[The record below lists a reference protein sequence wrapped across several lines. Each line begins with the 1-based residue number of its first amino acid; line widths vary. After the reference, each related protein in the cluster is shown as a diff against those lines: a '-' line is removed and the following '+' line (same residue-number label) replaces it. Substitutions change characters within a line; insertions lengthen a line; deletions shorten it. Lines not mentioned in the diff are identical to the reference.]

1 MTGPVLDEAVE
12 GDAIAGVI
20 IGGDGENVASPVGSS
35 RAKGVTEDDVELVV
49 IEEAAPEV
57 GAMDAVFGIG
67 IIDGERIRASQQR
80 DASWRA
86 MPLRWPTARTWC
98 R

>member
-20 IGGDGENVASPVGSS
+20 IGGDGENVASPVDSS

-57 GAMDAVFGIG
+57 GAMDAVFGI
-67 IIDGERIRASQQR
+67 IDGERIRASQQR